1 MIESRP
7 QSPRTQAE
15 DGCKKLREMC
25 LVIKAGPE
33 SNFSER
39 IVSVHQFLEGPESAP
54 SQGVGVDGAAL
65 DFIKKAA
72 CSLPFVGCQILLC
85 NVLDVAS
92 GVEQCPHG
100 FDFDLVF

>member
-1 MIESRP
+1 MNESRP

-15 DGCKKLREMC
+15 GGRKNLREMC
-25 LVIKAGPE
+25 LVIKAGPK

-39 IVSVHQFLEGPESAP
+39 IVSVHQCLERPEGAP
-54 SQGVGVDGAAL
+54 SRGVGVDGATL

-72 CSLPFVGCQILLC
+72 CPLPFVGCQILLC

-100 FDFDLVF
+100 FDFDLV